1 MYFKAM
7 ATNDNRKITIFL
19 QQLQKEKFVHQPFYN
34 RNIKKGLKKK

>member
-7 ATNDNRKITIFL
+7 ATNDNRKITIL